1 MTLRPDDDAPDLPAL
16 PREKADRVLRR
27 AIELE
32 SAMGEV
38 VTGEQLK
45 DIARQVDLDPH
56 YLRMAL
62 AEIEAAEPE
71 SAPRRTAGTDA
82 GLERPAWAPGAW
94 RDVSR
99 GRTVAAL
106 LGGGILGMLAGLG
119 VGATMNEVAG
129 TAAFFAGAAVF
140 VIGMSLVLVTPPARS
155 RAAVPAREAHPPLSP
170 PPPTETRRQ

>member
-1 MTLRPDDDAPDLPAL
+1 MTLRRDDAPDLPDL
-16 PREKADRVLRR
+16 PREQADRVLRR

-62 AEIEAAEPE
+62 AEIAAAEAE
-71 SAPRRTAGTDA
+71 SAPRGTAATDA
-82 GLERPAWAPGAW
+82 GLEKPAWAPGAW
-94 RDVSR
+94 RGISR
-99 GRTVAAL
+99 GRTVAEL

-119 VGATMNEVAG
+119 VGATISESAG

-140 VIGMSLVLVTPPARS
+140 VVGMILVLVTPPVRA
-155 RAAVPAREAHPPLSP
+155 RAAVPARMAPPLPP